1 MTTSREPGLQ
11 VPREL
16 KRIKLKTPDTKDE
29 QHGLGHLLLLLF
41 FLISVTLPESITRKF
56 RVTISG
62 TNFFSFDI
70 LL

>member
-1 MTTSREPGLQ
+1 MTSRREPGLQ

-16 KRIKLKTPDTKDE
+16 KRNKLKTPDTKDE
-29 QHGLGHLLLLLF
+29 QHNLGHLLLFF
-41 FLISVTLPESITRKF
+41 FLISVTLPENITRKF
-56 RVTISG
+56 RVIISG